1 MTQFARLCVPMD
13 CERGDAHDSQP
24 LLLVGD
30 G

>member
-1 MTQFARLCVPMD
+1 MTKFARLCVPMD
-13 CERGDAHDSQP
+13 CKRGDAHGSQP